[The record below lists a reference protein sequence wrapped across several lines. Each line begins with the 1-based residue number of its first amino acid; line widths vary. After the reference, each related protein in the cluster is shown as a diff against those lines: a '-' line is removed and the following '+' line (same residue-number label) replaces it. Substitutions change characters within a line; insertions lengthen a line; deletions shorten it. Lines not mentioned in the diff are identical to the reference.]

1 VGGLPNPPISY
12 TLNFG
17 PFIVTPT
24 GCAIDFSHVVI
35 NNGNSDETST
45 FPSVITK
52 FADSVKVIV
61 GPSTDTNLV
70 NKSPFILTVTAFP
83 KLNNVAIK
91 TDTLKIVVINTPV
104 DCATVTVTSTSP

>member
-1 VGGLPNPPISY
+1 MGGLPNPPISY

-52 FADSVKVIV
+52 FADSVNVIV

-70 NKSPFILTVTAFP
+70 TKSPYILTVTAFP
-83 KLNNVAIK
+83 TLNKLAIK
-91 TDTLKIVVINTPV
+91 TDTLKIVIINTPV
-104 DCATVTVTSTSP
+104 DCATVTVTSISP